1 MPSAC
6 APWSGRCH
14 SSTPADASS
23 AFRHRGST
31 GPAAGR
37 RETAAASVAMFSYC
51 SDIARKRPIP
61 LHQPAGGRRYPASP
75 RQRCAVKNA
84 TAHVPRLLYAKGL
97 GVNRDFITA
106 YAWFTV
112 AFEGYQEMRDS
123 RMEFK
128 KYSND
133 ADVSRNYILTQLS
146 EKEKL
151 MAIGKVQSIKLGI
164 DINFPSTTITSTPE
178 NSNLYSGNTA
188 IGTSANGTKFR
199 VYFREDGA
207 VFYNDKKGVSQKGRW
222 VLKNNGLMCYDW
234 QAWKDQCYLH
244 ERDGD
249 IYQSYRE
256 GIDKGSK
263 FRIIIGDAPLN

>member
-84 TAHVPRLLYAKGL
+84 TAHVPLDGQQSSRGRIWRPIPALSGTRSANHQRGAARRRAAGNHRLSQRDLMRMAEQF
-97 GVNRDFITA
+97 DFIIV
-106 YAWFTV
+106 V
-112 AFEGYQEMRDS
+112 AGAFRHRQRGS
-123 RMEFK
+123 LI
-128 KYSND
+128 S
-133 ADVSRNYILTQLS
+133 LTDFGVR
-146 EKEKL
+146 
-151 MAIGKVQSIKLGI
+151 AP
-164 DINFPSTTITSTPE
+164 NSTMPTGQTE
-178 NSNLYSGNTA
+178 N
-188 IGTSANGTKFR
+188 
-199 VYFREDGA
+199 
-207 VFYNDKKGVSQKGRW
+207 
-222 VLKNNGLMCYDW
+222 
-234 QAWKDQCYLH
+234 
-244 ERDGD
+244 ER
-249 IYQSYRE
+249 
-256 GIDKGSK
+256 
-263 FRIIIGDAPLN
+263 

>member
-84 TAHVPRLLYAKGL
+84 TAHVPLSGL
-97 GVNRDFITA
+97 QVFKDGMWHIVEP
-106 YAWFTV
+106 V
-112 AFEGYQEMRDS
+112 EGAFVINIGDMVQVWSNDEYRAAIAPGRRHGQGRAVLDPIFLQPFLRCESRAAGIRIGYQTIQCHRLG
-123 RMEFK
+123 RVPAPACGRRLRRCRQRG
-128 KYSND
+128 SN
-133 ADVSRNYILTQLS
+133 RRLC
-146 EKEKL
+146 
-151 MAIGKVQSIKLGI
+151 
-164 DINFPSTTITSTPE
+164 
-178 NSNLYSGNTA
+178 
-188 IGTSANGTKFR
+188 
-199 VYFREDGA
+199 
-207 VFYNDKKGVSQKGRW
+207 GR
-222 VLKNNGLMCYDW
+222 
-234 QAWKDQCYLH
+234 
-244 ERDGD
+244 
-249 IYQSYRE
+249 
-256 GIDKGSK
+256 
-263 FRIIIGDAPLN
+263 LNATE